1 MNSSMRFLIA
11 DILLLAA
18 GLWLASYLAGCG
30 PPETRNGPQFPVVSG
45 EIVTEDNDI
54 ECPNKT
60 LPVGFREGDVF
71 PSVQF
76 PNAEWDPVNI
86 KSLCGSKAVLVITG
100 AEWCGS
106 CLVEFDYLA
115 MVGSDWKERGV
126 EVFYTLFENAAGQPA
141 SKNTLQEFELYMKE
155 IYGSVP
161 FRVLADPSS
170 NLVRAM
176 NGRVT
181 LPLVWVLDGEMIVR
195 QNVQGG
201 RAEDYVPTIN
211 SLL

>member
-1 MNSSMRFLIA
+1 MNTPMKFLIA

-18 GLWLASYLAGCG
+18 GLWLASHLAGCG
-30 PPETRNGPQFPVVSG
+30 PPRVRNALQQPTITG
-45 EIVTEDNDI
+45 EIVTEESNT
-54 ECPNKT
+54 ECPNRS

-115 MVGSDWKERGV
+115 MVAPDWKERGV
-126 EVFYTLFENAAGQPA
+126 EVYYTLFENGAGQPA
-141 SKNTLQEFELYMKE
+141 STTILQQFELYMMD

-170 NLVRAM
+170 SLVRAM

-181 LPLVWVLDGEMIVR
+181 LPLVWVLDSGMIVR
-195 QNVQGG
+195 QNIQGAN
-201 RAEDYVPTIN
+201 AEDYLPIIN